1 MKTLSEYFSDDGN
14 RHAIVSLEE
23 EVFVIDFFENGRYVK
38 SECDESFTYQ
48 IAIDI
53 AEDFVLYQETK

>member
-14 RHAIVSLEE
+14 RHAIVSLED
-23 EVFVIDFFENGRYVK
+23 EVFVVDFFENGRYIK
-38 SECDESFTYQ
+38 SECEDYLTYQ

-53 AEDFVLYQETK
+53 AEDFVLYQENK